1 MPIFLRAAVMIIAM
15 GLWSI
20 GLSSA
25 QDGSTKRDRQGPVTV
40 AVTLIGPPASGDPVK
55 AKVVLDTHSVS
66 LDGIAF
72 EKTVSIRAP
81 EGADIAPTAVEQAT
95 GSGHHRE
102 AVLVFPPVSGP
113 GPVRIV
119 VRNVGGVA
127 ERNFSWELP
136 PAR

>member
-1 MPIFLRAAVMIIAM
+1 MAVFLRIAAMMIVT

-20 GLSSA
+20 GISSA
-25 QDGSTKRDRQGPVTV
+25 QDGLTKQDRQGPVTV
-40 AVTLIGPPASGDPVK
+40 AVTLIGPPASGHPVK

-72 EKTVSIRAP
+72 EKTVAIRTA
-81 EGADIAPTAVEQAT
+81 EGADLAPTAVEQAT

-102 AVLVFPPVSGP
+102 AVLVFPPVPGP

-119 VRNVGGVA
+119 VRNVGGIA
-127 ERNFSWELP
+127 ERNFSWELTR
-136 PAR
+136 AR